1 MSLSTVIAAII
12 VALVISAIAAT
23 AGYYLQTRLKR
34 LEELEKQRLPPIS
47 AMPVSLPLVGKI
59 TAGRPILADENI
71 EDYLSLDKN
80 YARDATFALQV
91 QGESLIKAGIQDKD
105 IVLIREQRVASNGD
119 IVVAILTDIGGS
131 EATLKRFYQE
141 DSYIRLQPE
150 NDAEKPI
157 ILVPKRTDVD
167 RVKTEYERKG
177 IDVHIIA
184 EVTMEIVGKVV
195 GVLRTYWDIPS
206 QPSFS
211 LHSERMR

>member
-23 AGYYLQTRLKR
+23 AGYYLQTRLRR
-34 LEELEKQRLPPIS
+34 LEELEEQRLPPIS
-47 AMPVSLPLVGKI
+47 AMSVSLPLVGRI
-59 TAGRPILADENI
+59 PAGRPILADENI
-71 EDYLSLDKN
+71 QDYLSLGKN

-91 QGESLIKAGIQDKD
+91 EGESLIKADIQDKD
-105 IVLIREQRVASNGD
+105 ILLIREQPVASNGD
-119 IVVAILTDIGGS
+119 IVAVILTDLES

-167 RVKTEYERKG
+167 RVKNEYERRG
-177 IDVHIIA
+177 IDVHIMA
-184 EVTMEIVGKVV
+184 ETKMEIVGKVV
-195 GVLRTYWDIPS
+195 GVLRTYWDIPG

-211 LHSERMR
+211 LAREGMR